1 MSSCAQGGERIPLGL
16 DVTRTGRIVAS
27 AFDQALAEAGGSLP
41 TWQVLMT
48 LARGSSGIQ
57 REIAEA
63 IGIEGAT
70 LTHHL
75 NRMEADGL
83 VTRTRVPTN
92 RRTHRVELTAAGTRM
107 FRTMLERVIAFDA
120 QLRSGLSDTDEE
132 TLRSL
137 LARLRSNCGDGSP
150 VPEQPR
156 RATPADPERPRRRP
170 RQRPRQAPAGP

>member
-1 MSSCAQGGERIPLGL
+1 MSRDSPSADRMPLGVA
-16 DVTRTGRIVAS
+16 VTRTGRAVAA

-41 TWQVLMT
+41 TWQVLMG
-48 LARGSSGIQ
+48 LAGDRGSMQ

-92 RRTHRVELTAAGTRM
+92 RRTHRVELTDAGEAM
-107 FRTMLERVIAFDA
+107 FHALLERVVAFDTR
-120 QLRSGLSDTDEE
+120 LRTGLSASDEE
-132 TLRSL
+132 TLRAL
-137 LARLRSNCGDGSP
+137 LARMTANSIDRFT
-150 VPEQPR
+150 PEH
-156 RATPADPERPRRRP
+156 AIEEEDAS
-170 RQRPRQAPAGP
+170 

>member
-1 MSSCAQGGERIPLGL
+1 MSKVSPPADQMPLGVA
-16 DVTRTGRIVAS
+16 VTRTGRAVAA

-41 TWQVLMT
+41 MWQVLMT
-48 LARGSSGIQ
+48 LVRDRGSMQ

-75 NRMEADGL
+75 NRMETDGL

-92 RRTHRVELTAAGTRM
+92 RRTHRVELTDAGEAM
-107 FRTMLERVIAFDA
+107 FQALLQRVIAFDA
-120 QLRSGLSDTDEE
+120 QLRSGLSASDEA

-137 LARLRSNCGDGSP
+137 LARLRANSID
-150 VPEQPR
+150 QP
-156 RATPADPERPRRRP
+156 APRYV
-170 RQRPRQAPAGP
+170 AFEESAS